1 MYEST
6 YQNVNEIFRTY
17 AVIKECIQFVIA
29 YRYILEVL
37 RLNIFEGVC
46 SRIHSSNRKYIIGF
60 EQIRQKDRNII
71 YPAVHIAVN
80 LIIKQDVLLKAP
92 IGMVVVFYHSDINN
106 SKSTSVKTEPIEKY
120 VSEKYSKQGNLYKI
134 KRSNVIN
141 IYSSF
146 INIKSVKLS

>member
-1 MYEST
+1 M
-6 YQNVNEIFRTY
+6 
-17 AVIKECIQFVIA
+17 
-29 YRYILEVL
+29 
-37 RLNIFEGVC
+37 
-46 SRIHSSNRKYIIGF
+46 
-60 EQIRQKDRNII
+60 D
-71 YPAVHIAVN
+71 
-80 LIIKQDVLLKAP
+80 
-92 IGMVVVFYHSDINN
+92 VVFYLSDINN